1 MCSLMMSMQY
11 FFGLCECFGLQF
23 MDRDYKKGP
32 QHFLTT
38 KVDIDPLLFLNTA
51 SDYKLHR
58 QREDEAS

>member
-1 MCSLMMSMQY
+1 MHVFLDDEPAVL
-11 FFGLCECFGLQF
+11 LCECFGLQS

-51 SDYKLHR
+51 SDHKLHR

>member
-1 MCSLMMSMQY
+1 
-11 FFGLCECFGLQF
+11 